1 VRRRK
6 LPPSVVTTST
16 LTTDDESRM
25 NLWANSEEMIRAPR
39 ALEGETIIVNRVEP
53 CRFAIAVYKQ
63 VK

>member
-1 VRRRK
+1 
-6 LPPSVVTTST
+6 
-16 LTTDDESRM
+16 M
-25 NLWANSEEMIRAPR
+25 NLGAKREEVVRAPR